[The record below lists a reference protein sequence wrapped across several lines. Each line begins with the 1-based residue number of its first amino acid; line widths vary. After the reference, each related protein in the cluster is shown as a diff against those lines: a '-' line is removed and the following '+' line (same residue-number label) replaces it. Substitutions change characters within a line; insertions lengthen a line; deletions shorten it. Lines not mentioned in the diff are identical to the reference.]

1 MHEKKQKRQ
10 ENTSLCMVSGDD
22 LWGQAGGGVDG
33 RGGDRWALLASSTYA
48 GILPVYQQLLLVL
61 VPSANPALLSA
72 RESLFVVDPFSLFNF
87 FFFYDLQNFSNY
99 RSCICVVFFRKVSEY
114 RKV

>member
-1 MHEKKQKRQ
+1 M
-10 ENTSLCMVSGDD
+10 TFGDK
-22 LWGQAGGGVDG
+22 LGGGVDG

-87 FFFYDLQNFSNY
+87 FFL
-99 RSCICVVFFRKVSEY
+99 
-114 RKV
+114 